1 MSGMKKYESCRKPLT
16 FSRPFSSCEAVYIF
30 VWCWCWC
37 LVCQAAMHWPLLT
50 SRATNWF
57 QPAPDPGW
65 CWCRPQSYLHLFSL
79 QCEISLLAATALPTP
94 KTPAG
99 CDGRVPGGRDGDLLR
114 RPPHRHPLLPLQVG
128 QWPLG
133 PQVERGRGRGVL
145 ECAQLRGGGG
155 GGLGGGLSEILIFLM
170 D

>member
-1 MSGMKKYESCRKPLT
+1 MSGMKKYESCRTPLT
-16 FSRPFSSCEAVYIF
+16 FSRPLSSCEAVSIF
-30 VWCWCWC
+30 VWCWC
-37 LVCQAAMHWPLLT
+37 LVCQAAMHWSLLT

-65 CWCRPQSYLHLFSL
+65 CWYRPQTTSSTFSPCNAKSVCSPPPRSRHQRL
-79 QCEISLLAATALPTP
+79 
-94 KTPAG
+94 AG
-99 CDGRVPGGRDGDLLR
+99 CDGRVPGGGDGDLLR

-133 PQVERGRGRGVL
+133 AQVERGRGRVL

-155 GGLGGGLSEILIFLM
+155 GGGLGGGLREILICLM